1 MHLFQLIKKQK
12 TERFIKGQRPS
23 VMKIYPDD
31 IIFAFLCLGEEVE
44 MAFDDF
50 SQDNHVCLI
59 RRVFLKT
66 NLPVCYI

>member
-1 MHLFQLIKKQK
+1 MHLLQLIKKQK

-23 VMKIYPDD
+23 AMKIYPDD

-59 RRVFLKT
+59 RCLLLKT
-66 NLPVCYI
+66 ILLS